1 MTGSLARRDVLPAA
15 EAQPAII
22 MATSPRV
29 VIVVAVRM
37 VFTVRLL
44 QVGISVGWCARG

>member
-1 MTGSLARRDVLPAA
+1 MTGSGVLPAA

-22 MATSPRV
+22 MPTSPRV

-37 VFTVRLL
+37 YETRHHPVVT
-44 QVGISVGWCARG
+44 ITTEEATDA